1 MKTFVVL
8 ALALTAAQA
17 LNYDQEWELF
27 KARYERNYLSTPEVI
42 MIVVLGRYSSS
53 SPFLFYMRYVCF
65 QHDNRKNI
73 FINNLRLIQKH
84 NAEHALGLHTFA
96 LGVNKFADLTS
107 EEFVSTYNGYQAEA
121 FKGLPKA
128 NIESIGDEPE
138 SVDWRDEV

>member
-53 SPFLFYMRYVCF
+53 SPFLFYMRYMFVF
-65 QHDNRKNI
+65 STTTGR
-73 FINNLRLIQKH
+73 
-84 NAEHALGLHTFA
+84 
-96 LGVNKFADLTS
+96 TS
-107 EEFVSTYNGYQAEA
+107 S
-121 FKGLPKA
+121 
-128 NIESIGDEPE
+128 SITCD
-138 SVDWRDEV
+138 